1 MKGTISCYNPS
12 PLHDIPY
19 VGLHDLINPAWQPL
33 CWVEWLHKSCMR
45 SGGNPPQLT
54 SSVTRTFLKED
65 HELIFKYWLVWREH
79 PSFYRHTCQTLAIW
93 ETIRIITLN
102 RRIAVMGI
110 FSFIYTSFH
119 KNQGLKYIYSLLY
132 FIAILSPLLR
142 SISGIS
148 QRFLTTCFMYV
159 CMDFMMSWHFSK
171 ILIY

>member
-19 VGLHDLINPAWQPL
+19 VGLHDFINPAWQPL

-45 SGGNPPQLT
+45 SGSNPPQLT

-79 PSFYRHTCQTLAIW
+79 PSIYRHTCQTLAIW

-102 RRIAVMGI
+102 RRIAVMVI
-110 FSFIYTSFH
+110 FSFIYILNFTKIKAS
-119 KNQGLKYIYSLLY
+119 NIYILFYTSLL
-132 FIAILSPLLR
+132 S
-142 SISGIS
+142 
-148 QRFLTTCFMYV
+148 FLPC
-159 CMDFMMSWHFSK
+159 
-171 ILIY
+171 